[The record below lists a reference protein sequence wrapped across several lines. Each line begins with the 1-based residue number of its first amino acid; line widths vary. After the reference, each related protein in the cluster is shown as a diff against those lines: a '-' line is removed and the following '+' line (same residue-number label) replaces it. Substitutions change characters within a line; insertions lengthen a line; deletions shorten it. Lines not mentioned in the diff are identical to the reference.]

1 MRPNIN
7 IRNFVKNRNIPL
19 TKSLEST
26 LQIQEIHPSVNLD
39 ALHRMSSGDAECAG
53 KSCGGNSCGGKS
65 CGGNSC
71 GGGDSGGS
79 NFKKAINA
87 ASNNESAQ

>member
-7 IRNFVKNRNIPL
+7 IRNFVKDRNIPL

-26 LQIQEIHPSVNLD
+26 LQIQEIYPSVNLD
-39 ALHRMSSGDAECAG
+39 ALHRMSSGDAECA
-53 KSCGGNSCGGKS
+53 GKS